1 MIRTH
6 SIITINSLPY
16 IIENEDGLL
25 YAYTVDFDNK
35 AWYIQIP
42 RGYTSDADISG
53 YIERYRE
60 SGLPRIF
67 GKLTLKF

>member
-1 MIRTH
+1 MITTH
-6 SIITINSLPY
+6 SIVTVNSVPF

-25 YAYTVDFDNK
+25 YGYAIDFANK

-42 RGYTSDADISG
+42 RGYTSDDDISG
-53 YIERYRE
+53 YIERYQE

>member
-1 MIRTH
+1 MTYTH
-6 SIITINSLPY
+6 SIVDVNSVPF

-25 YAYTVDFDNK
+25 YGYAIDFDNK
-35 AWYIQIP
+35 AWLIQIP